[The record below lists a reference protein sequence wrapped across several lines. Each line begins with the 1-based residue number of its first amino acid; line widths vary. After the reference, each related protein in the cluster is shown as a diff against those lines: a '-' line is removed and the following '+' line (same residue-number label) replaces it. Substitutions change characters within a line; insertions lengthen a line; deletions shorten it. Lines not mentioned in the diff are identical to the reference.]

1 VVVVVVKVHIQVQ
14 EDQHKQEQVV
24 KVMQEV
30 RRHQLDIH
38 IVVAVE
44 EELVKQVFQITQ
56 VTTQVMVVTD

>member
-1 VVVVVVKVHIQVQ
+1 
-14 EDQHKQEQVV
+14 
-24 KVMQEV
+24 MQEV